1 MKKLS
6 IVAIAL
12 TMVTFN
18 ANAQDE
24 TMDTRSQIHIGAKV
38 GLNYANVYDSK
49 GEDFNADPKIGMA
62 LGAFLSIP
70 IGTYIGIQP
79 EVLYSQKGFKA
90 TGRLLGANY
99 EFTRTTTYIDIPL
112 YFALKPSEFI
122 TLVAG
127 PQFSYLISRKD
138 VFKTTANTFEQEQ
151 EFEND
156 NIRKNTLGASVG
168 LDINISHI
176 VIGARAAW
184 DLQENNG
191 DGTSTTPRYKNTW
204 LQATIGYRF

>member
-49 GEDFNADPKIGMA
+49 GEEFNADPKIGMA
-62 LGAFLSIP
+62 VGAFLSIP
-70 IGTYIGIQP
+70 IGTYIGVQP
-79 EVLYSQKGFKA
+79 EILYSQKGFKA

-168 LDINISHI
+168 LDINISHF

-204 LQATIGYRF
+204 LQATVGFRF